1 MRGTGN
7 FEILI
12 TISSSDILRGLWHL
26 AAMVNT
32 CIFHPDSQKGIILQI
47 HYVKTAMNYVY
58 TSAMR

>member
-12 TISSSDILRGLWHL
+12 TISSSDILCGLWCL

-32 CIFHPDSQKGIILQI
+32 CIFHPDSQQGIILQI
-47 HYVKTAMNYVY
+47 HSVKIAMNYVNIPP
-58 TSAMR
+58 MR